1 MQNKD
6 LYPKILFTNL
16 PFLESTEDLP
26 LEELNVFLKFSTP
39 LNPDWS
45 WYVFSGDVCEDG
57 DIEFYGYVVNDQCEE
72 LGYFMLSDLASV
84 FAVPDHSFNGTV
96 MDIHQGTVCDKEAG

>member
-1 MQNKD
+1 MQAKD
-6 LYPKILFTNL
+6 LYPNILFTDL
-16 PFLESTEDLP
+16 PSIESTEDLL

-72 LGYFMLSDLASV
+72 LGYFMLSDFASI

-96 MDIHQGTVCDKEAG
+96 MDIHRLTGCVEEGK